1 MTRARGDSGLDG
13 FVNLRKP
20 SGPTSHDLV
29 ARVRRLLGT
38 RRVGHAG
45 TLDPL
50 AEGVLPIALGRAT
63 RLIDRLS
70 SADKEY
76 EAWAVLGLR
85 TTTDDAEGQLLAQA
99 DVPDF
104 STEELQTALDTFV
117 GQIEQ
122 VPPAYSAIKVA
133 GRRSYD
139 LARSGASVAL
149 ASRAVTIESIELR
162 SWERPVL
169 RFRVCCS
176 KGTYIRS
183 LARDL
188 GERLGVGA
196 SLRRLI
202 RLRVGP
208 FDLGQAVDLEE
219 VAEHRAALV
228 LPPDT
233 LLRDCPSL
241 VVDDAQVDHL
251 RHGRAWAAPDD
262 VAPDLDVRAYTR
274 EGQFAAILRR
284 QDDRW
289 RPILTFLD

>member
-1 MTRARGDSGLDG
+1 
-13 FVNLRKP
+13 
-20 SGPTSHDLV
+20 
-29 ARVRRLLGT
+29 
-38 RRVGHAG
+38 
-45 TLDPL
+45 
-50 AEGVLPIALGRAT
+50 
-63 RLIDRLS
+63 
-70 SADKEY
+70 
-76 EAWAVLGLR
+76 VLGLR
-85 TTTDDAEGQLLAQA
+85 TTTDDAEGEPLAQT

-104 STEELQTALDTFV
+104 PAQDLQTALDAFV

-149 ASRAVTIESIELR
+149 SARTVTIESIELR

-169 RFRVCCS
+169 HFRVCCS

-208 FDLGQAVDLEE
+208 FDLSQAVDLEE
-219 VAEHRAALV
+219 LAERRSALV

-241 VVDDAQVDHL
+241 IVDDAEVDHL
-251 RHGRAWAAPDD
+251 RHGRAWTAPSD

-274 EGQFAAILRR
+274 DGQFAAILRR

-289 RPILTFLD
+289 QPTLSFLD

>member
-13 FVNLRKP
+13 FVNLCKP
-20 SGPTSHDLV
+20 SGLTSHDLV
-29 ARVRRLLGT
+29 ARVRRILGT

-85 TTTDDAEGQLLAQA
+85 TSTDDAEGEPLAQN

-104 STEELQTALDTFV
+104 STQELQTALGTFA

-149 ASRAVTIESIELR
+149 SARTVTIESIELR

-169 RFRVCCS
+169 HFRVCCS

-196 SLRRLI
+196 SLGRLI

-219 VAEHRAALV
+219 LAERRSVLV
-228 LPPDT
+228 LPPDA

-241 VVDDAQVDHL
+241 VIDDAEVDHL
-251 RHGRAWAAPDD
+251 RHGRAWTAPSD

-274 EGQFAAILRR
+274 EGQFAAVLRR
-284 QDDRW
+284 QDGRW